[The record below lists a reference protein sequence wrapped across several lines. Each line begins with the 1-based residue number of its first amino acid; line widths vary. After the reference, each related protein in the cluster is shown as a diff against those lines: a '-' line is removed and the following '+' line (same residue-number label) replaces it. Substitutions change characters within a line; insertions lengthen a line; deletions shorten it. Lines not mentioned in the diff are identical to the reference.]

1 MTFIEVKQGTWINT
15 NCIESIEIIDRKDPG
30 KKDKEKYFLDRDDDF
45 IVKFSIT
52 ENRIIIS
59 KSFKRKDDI
68 FNFLDKILNNSEVK

>member
-1 MTFIEVKQGTWINT
+1 MNFIEIKQGTWINT

-30 KKDKEKYFLDRDDDF
+30 KKDKEKYFLNRDDDF

-68 FNFLDKILNNSEVK
+68 FNFLDKILNKSEVK